1 MEMNA
6 SKPPCGPVSRDSD
19 ARVAAAWRGCSPPR
33 PTRALG
39 RLRLRTLQRSMV
51 ADHLIGIDK
60 LETDLWKLADE
71 PRANSNLASNE
82 YFLTIMGLIFLRHAT
97 HRFDTARSA
106 IEADKAA
113 GKMPN
118 RPLVAAD
125 FSRRR
130 ALMLSDRACYDV
142 ILKTPKDGNLGA
154 ALNAAMEAV
163 EKTFPPL
170 AGQFPKDYERFDNDL
185 LDRMLRMFDG
195 EALRTAAGDVFGR
208 IYQYFLAE
216 FSKQGAHDNGEFF
229 TPPSLVQTIVN
240 VIEPD
245 HGIVFDPACG
255 SGGMLVQSSHF
266 IEDADQD
273 TMKRVTFCSRVFH
286 EHLSPTEQEGTAP
299 HARISG
305 SVDRIRMKLPQFP
318 VHLVSALSERTFEPP
333 SKSCLAR
340 QRAFSSGA

>member
-1 MEMNA
+1 
-6 SKPPCGPVSRDSD
+6 
-19 ARVAAAWRGCSPPR
+19 
-33 PTRALG
+33 
-39 RLRLRTLQRSMV
+39 
-51 ADHLIGIDK
+51 
-60 LETDLWKLADE
+60 
-71 PRANSNLASNE
+71 
-82 YFLTIMGLIFLRHAT
+82 MGLIFLRHAT

-185 LDRMLRMFDG
+185 L
-195 EALRTAAGDVFGR
+195 TACCACSTAKPCGPR
-208 IYQYFLAE
+208 PATCSAE
-216 FSKQGAHDNGEFF
+216 STNTFSSSSPSRGCTTTASSS
-229 TPPSLVQTIVN
+229 PRPSLVQTIVN

-255 SGGMLVQSSHF
+255 SGGMFVQSSHF
-266 IEDADQD
+266 IEDAGQD

-286 EHLSPTEQEGTAP
+286 EHVSPIEQEGTAP